1 MAKYLQNLMIQ
12 IVISPSPIPALVLLI
27 GDIDVIRAKQMIQDK
42 AQAADNGM
50 PLLRAVTADWI
61 ICLAPFGRVG
71 KQSFAALH
79 LLERTS
85 HSLRGVPCTR
95 PLPNSLNMPMSPFRS
110 TRCPC
115 TPGLALPSIHSY
127 GYGYQSSATSSRT

>member
-1 MAKYLQNLMIQ
+1 MIQ
-12 IVISPSPIPALVLLI
+12 IVIDPSPIPALVLLI

-50 PLLRAVTADWI
+50 PLLRTVTTDWI
-61 ICLAPFGRVG
+61 ICLAPFGRAG

-85 HSLRGVPCTR
+85 HSLRGVPRIKRLLLVHPTA
-95 PLPNSLNMPMSPFRS
+95 SQ
-110 TRCPC
+110 
-115 TPGLALPSIHSY
+115 LAEHANVTI
-127 GYGYQSSATSSRT
+127 